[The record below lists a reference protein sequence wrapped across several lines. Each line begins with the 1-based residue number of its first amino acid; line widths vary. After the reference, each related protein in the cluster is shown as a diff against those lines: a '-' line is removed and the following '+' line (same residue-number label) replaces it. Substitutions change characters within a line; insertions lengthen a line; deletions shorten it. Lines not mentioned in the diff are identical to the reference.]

1 MRLRY
6 KILIGLLL
14 VLLIGPFLVPVNTS
28 GTLTKEQA
36 AEEVWG
42 SQSQFVE
49 LAGQEVHYVTAGS
62 PSSKKLIVLL
72 HGFGASAFS
81 YKETIIK
88 PKYNSNLA
96 KNNVND
102 RSNQCLL
109 DSNSVGLA

>member
-28 GTLTKEQA
+28 GTLTKEEA

-49 LAGQEVHYVTAGS
+49 LAGQEVPATSGDEEPVDMLAGVEIDTQPAKQPSNEWIVDQKFASPMTSGFEFDVKEGMAEVELVVTG
-62 PSSKKLIVLL
+62 P
-72 HGFGASAFS
+72 
-81 YKETIIK
+81 
-88 PKYNSNLA
+88 
-96 KNNVND
+96 
-102 RSNQCLL
+102 
-109 DSNSVGLA
+109 